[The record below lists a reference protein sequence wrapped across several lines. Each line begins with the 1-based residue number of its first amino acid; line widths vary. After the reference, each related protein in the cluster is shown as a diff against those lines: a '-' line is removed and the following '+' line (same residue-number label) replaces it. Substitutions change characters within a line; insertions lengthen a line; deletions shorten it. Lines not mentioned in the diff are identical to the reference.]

1 MAQVNDVH
9 AATAQ
14 TPPAA
19 SAGASSWQP
28 LRQPVFRMLWI
39 ATVVSNIGSWMNDV
53 GVNWTML
60 TLSADP
66 LSVAL
71 VQAASSLPMF
81 LFALPSGVMADI
93 VDRRKYLLFSQ
104 LWVFIAAA
112 GLTLFLSS
120 GWSRRWCC

>member
-9 AATAQ
+9 AATVQ
-14 TPPAA
+14 TPSAA

-60 TLSADP
+60 TLSANP

-112 GLTLFLSS
+112 G
-120 GWSRRWCC
+120 

>member
-1 MAQVNDVH
+1 MAQINDIH
-9 AATAQ
+9 SATAEALKE
-14 TPPAA
+14 TPAVSA
-19 SAGASSWQP
+19 SPWQP
-28 LRQPVFRMLWI
+28 LHQPVFRMLWL

-66 LSVAL
+66 LSVAM

-93 VDRRKYLLFSQ
+93 VDRRKYLLFLRS
-104 LWVFIAAA
+104 
-112 GLTLFLSS
+112 GSS
-120 GWSRRWCC
+120 SRQPD